1 MRHYSLN
8 QLSKMKHISD
18 YLYDEDKNFTPE
30 RLITDLGLYE
40 GVLIDTEDIDCEF
53 LSSKSPHT
61 MKESIIISK
70 ANVSKDVK
78 ALHKFLLFGENI
90 MLPCA
95 ECRRVQVFSPEAAFN
110 PQMLDSITTENE
122 FGYAE
127 EKTIIIPLDH
137 GKYSAGTSTK
147 NSMFDPFKAIY
158 CSGKDEMSLEGNL
171 VVKDKVIDTN
181 QAAISCVEGIS
192 QYYCEIRYAFVCS
205 LNKSHHVT
213 AYYTIHKATDVCKK
227 EDHSEEYEKLKYC
240 LVLEK
245 VGQEPSMADLQMFD
259 IEKYKKILS
268 KESFRDFSMAL
279 GLYASGVGCGSLL
292 YLRRIFENIVKNA
305 HDKCSTMPDWDEEEY
320 NKIRHFND
328 KIEYLEALGAKI
340 IPDELLDVKAK
351 IYGWLSKGVH
361 KLTEQES
368 MELFPYLKYAI
379 ELVLDEQITQ
389 KEKEAK
395 LNELRK
401 KLNK

>member
-110 PQMLDSITTENE
+110 PQMLDTITTENE
-122 FGYAE
+122 LGYAE

-137 GKYSAGTSTK
+137 GKYPAGTSTK
-147 NSMFDPFKAIY
+147 NNVFDPLKAIY
-158 CSGKDEMSLEGNL
+158 RFGKDEMSLKENRE
-171 VVKDKVIDTN
+171 VKDNKIDTK

-192 QYYCEIRYAFVCS
+192 QYYCEIRRDLVCS
-205 LNKSHHVT
+205 LDKSHHVT
-213 AYYTIHKATDVCKK
+213 AYYIIYKATDVCKK
-227 EDHSEEYEKLKYC
+227 QDDSEEYEKLKYC

-245 VGQEPSMADLQMFD
+245 IGQEPSMADLQMFD
-259 IEKYKKILS
+259 IEKYKKVLS
-268 KESFRDFSMAL
+268 SDSFRDFSMAL
-279 GLYASGVGCGSLL
+279 GLHASGVGCGSLL
-292 YLRRIFENIVKNA
+292 YLRRIYETLIKNA
-305 HDKCSTMPDWDEEEY
+305 QNKCSKLPEWNEEEY
-320 NKIRHFND
+320 NKRRFNE
-328 KIEYLEALGAKI
+328 KIEYLESLGEKI
-340 IPDELLDVKAK
+340 IPDDLLDVKDK

-361 KLTEQES
+361 ELSEQDS
-368 MELFPYLKYAI
+368 KELFPALKYSI
-379 ELVLDEQITQ
+379 ELILDEQIAQ
-389 KEKEAK
+389 KEKEDK
-395 LNELRK
+395 LKELK
-401 KLNK
+401 KTLNK

>member
-18 YLYDEDKNFTPE
+18 YLYDENNNFTPE

-110 PQMLDSITTENE
+110 PQMLDTITTENE
-122 FGYAE
+122 LGYAE

-137 GKYSAGTSTK
+137 GKYPAGTSTK
-147 NSMFDPFKAIY
+147 NNVFDPLKAIY
-158 CSGKDEMSLEGNL
+158 RFGKDEMSLKGNRE
-171 VVKDKVIDTN
+171 VKDNKIDTK

-192 QYYCEIRYAFVCS
+192 QYYCEIRRDLVCS
-205 LNKSHHVT
+205 LDKSHHVT
-213 AYYTIHKATDVCKK
+213 AYYIIHKATDVCKK
-227 EDHSEEYEKLKYC
+227 QDDSEEYEKLKYC

-245 VGQEPSMADLQMFD
+245 IGQEPSMADLQMFD
-259 IEKYKKILS
+259 IEKYKKVLS
-268 KESFRDFSMAL
+268 SDSLRDFSMAL
-279 GLYASGVGCGSLL
+279 GLHASGVGCGSLL
-292 YLRRIFENIVKNA
+292 YLRRIYETLIKNA
-305 HDKCSTMPDWDEEEY
+305 QNKCSKLPEWNEEEY
-320 NKIRHFND
+320 NKRRFNE
-328 KIEYLEALGAKI
+328 KIEYLESLGEKI
-340 IPDELLDVKAK
+340 IPDDLLDVKDK

-361 KLTEQES
+361 ELSEQDS
-368 MELFPYLKYAI
+368 KELFPALKYSI
-379 ELVLDEQITQ
+379 ELILDEQIAQ
-389 KEKEAK
+389 KEKEDK
-395 LNELRK
+395 LKELK
-401 KLNK
+401 KTLNK